1 MRAVSVLAALGLALA
16 LVAPRPALAA
26 VRRSHRDAPVPGEA
40 PIAVWPQAD
49 TSLAQPGKTKLVTF
63 VFDPNDTYTILC
75 LPGAVTDIDL
85 RPSERVLAL
94 ALGDSVQWQAEKR
107 GSHLFLRPLRGG
119 LFTSATLVTSER
131 TYEMTLYSAGP
142 GGTWYQRVNWR
153 YPNLVVIERSQA
165 ALALAEGQGKA
176 KQARAHV
183 DVGPAPQGIPVA
195 RLNFNYTVTG
205 EAPFRPTQVFD
216 DGTFTYIRFGH
227 KPQEM
232 PALFVETPDGRDE
245 LAVYN
250 FEPSD
255 SANPSRALIK
265 VQRLFNRAVLKLGG
279 EEVRIVRNR

>member
-1 MRAVSVLAALGLALA
+1 MRAVSVLAALALGLAA
-16 LVAPRPALAA
+16 SGPTLAA
-26 VRRSHRDAPVPGEA
+26 VHRSHRDAPLPGEA
-40 PIAVWPQAD
+40 PVALWPQAD
-49 TSLAQPGKTKLVTF
+49 TSLAEPGKTKLVTF
-63 VFDPNDTYTILC
+63 VFGPNDTYTILC

-94 ALGDSVQWQAEKR
+94 ALGDSVQWQAEKK
-107 GSHLFLRPLRGG
+107 GSHLFLRPLRAG

-131 TYEMTLYSAGP
+131 TYEMTLHSSGP

-176 KQARAHV
+176 KHAHAHV

-255 SANPSRALIK
+255 PANPSRALIK
-265 VQRLFNRAVLKLGG
+265 VQRLFYRAVLKLGG
-279 EEVRIVRNR
+279 EEVRIARNR